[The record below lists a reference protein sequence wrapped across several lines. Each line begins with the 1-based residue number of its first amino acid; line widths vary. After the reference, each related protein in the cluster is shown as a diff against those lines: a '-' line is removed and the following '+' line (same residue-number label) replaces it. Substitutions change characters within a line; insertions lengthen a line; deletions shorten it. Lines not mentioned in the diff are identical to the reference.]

1 VPINASQVERDTFKA
16 GFSGMT
22 QGFNGTWDQLT
33 EYLAG
38 LKA

>member
-1 VPINASQVERDTFKA
+1 VALSFTACKLL
-16 GFSGMT
+16 T